1 MRIFISKLINHVLHP
16 SKFFY
21 KFRNIYYYF
30 RYKLNYNDTFYTNNQ
45 NKIFKSLKINRH
57 LGLKK
62 LNNIKND
69 YFTHSPMNSEHQVF
83 FASLSLKKKM
93 KIF

>member
-1 MRIFISKLINHVLHP
+1 MKILISKLINHILHP
-16 SKFFY
+16 IKFFY

-30 RYKLNYNDTFYTNNQ
+30 RYKLNYNEIFYTNNQ
-45 NKIFKSLKINRH
+45 NKIFQNLKINRN

-69 YFTHSPMNSEHQVF
+69 YFTHSPMNSEHQVLF
-83 FASLSLKKKM
+83 SSLSLKKKS